1 MAKGVWALKK
11 IKDTDYL
18 YASSRIRVLEK
29 GLLTRDMMS
38 RMCDA
43 KTIEEAEKILVE
55 CGYIDFNPNSL
66 DDLERALATERTRV
80 VDALV
85 DMTPDKN
92 LIEIFMLKYDYHNIK
107 AYLKAE
113 AMGEDYLD
121 LMIKTGLIPIRTLVN
136 ALKEEEYGQFS
147 PVMAASIV
155 EAKNILAQ
163 TRDPQK
169 MDAVLDKACF
179 AEMLDC
185 AEKTGSGFL
194 MDYVKLLIDSAN
206 LRAVVRLKR
215 MGKEISSIKEFA
227 ISGGNIPV
235 DKFMVDLT
243 PEAIV
248 NIFDRTLLEGAAE
261 AGAKALK
268 GEEGLSRMDLL
279 CDDAVMA
286 YLKKAKYVS
295 FGEQPVVAFIAA
307 KESELT
313 AVRTIMAGRL
323 AGLKPEMIMGRL
335 REAYV

>member
-1 MAKGVWALKK
+1 MKK

-29 GLLTRDMMS
+29 GLLTRDMMA

-55 CGYIDFNPNSL
+55 CGYVDFNPNSL
-66 DDLERALATERTRV
+66 EDLERALATERTRV

-85 DMTPDKN
+85 DMAPDRN

-136 ALKEEEYGQFS
+136 ALKEEDYGHLS
-147 PVMAASIV
+147 SVMAASVI
-155 EAKNILAQ
+155 EAKQVLAA
-163 TRDPQK
+163 TKDPQK
-169 MDAVLDKACF
+169 MDAVLDKACY

-185 AEKTGSGFL
+185 AEKTGSKFL
-194 MDYVKLLIDSAN
+194 TDYVKLLIDSAN
-206 LRAVVRLKR
+206 LRAAVRLKR
-215 MGKEISSIKEFA
+215 VGREISAMKEFA
-227 ISGGNIPV
+227 ISGGNIAV

-243 PEAIV
+243 PEALA
-248 NIFDRTLLEGAAE
+248 NIFDRTLLQDAAD

-268 GEEGLSRMDLL
+268 GEESLSRLGLL

-286 YLKKAKYVS
+286 YLKKAKYVA

-313 AVRTIMAGRL
+313 AVRTIIAGKL

>member
-1 MAKGVWALKK
+1 MKK

-29 GLLTRDMMS
+29 GLLTRDMMT

-43 KTIEEAEKILVE
+43 KTIDEAEKILVE
-55 CGYIDFNPNSL
+55 CGYVDFNPNSL
-66 DDLERALATERTRV
+66 EDLERALATERTRV

-92 LIEIFMLKYDYHNIK
+92 LIEIFMVKYDYHNIK
-107 AYLKAE
+107 SYLKAV

-121 LMIKTGLIPIRTLVN
+121 LMIKTGLIPIQKLVS
-136 ALKEEEYGQFS
+136 ALQEEDYSQFS
-147 PVMAASIV
+147 PVMAKSIAA
-155 EAKNILAQ
+155 AKQILAD

-169 MDAVLDKACF
+169 MDAVLDKACY
-179 AEMLDC
+179 AEMLEF
-185 AEKTGSGFL
+185 AQNTGSSFL
-194 MDYVKLLIDSAN
+194 TDYVKLLIDSAN
-206 LRAVVRLKR
+206 LRAAIRLTR
-215 MGKEISSIKEFA
+215 MGREISSIKEFV
-227 ISGGNIPV
+227 IDGGNISI

-243 PEAIV
+243 PDAIER
-248 NIFDRTLLEGAAE
+248 IYDSSLLKAAAE
-261 AGAKALK
+261 AGGKALK